1 MAHVDTGRSLPE
13 LLGSLA
19 TDISS
24 LFRKEVE
31 LAKAEASEKVDVMLA
46 AAQRLA
52 IGGVLGIAA
61 AGVLAAAIVTGLAAV
76 FVGMGMDPQLAN
88 ALSALI
94 VAVVFGGIAWA
105 LISGAISTMRTEKL
119 NMDRTVHSLARD
131 AQIVTEKF

>member
-1 MAHVDTGRSLPE
+1 

-105 LISGAISTMRTEKL
+105 LISGAISAMRTEKL